1 MTKSMTLSAIASA
14 LILVGCV
21 SQQKYDESQQRN
33 AELEA
38 QYQQLNTAMGNE
50 ISSRDMSIS
59 RMQNAIKVSLND
71 QLLFPSGGWEISTGA
86 KTSIA
91 KIAAILAPHQ
101 KNKIDVNGYTDSTPI
116 GPGLAKQGITSNQI
130 LSQKR
135 ADNVM
140 QYMISQGVKPD
151 LVSAKGFGESNP
163 IASNDTPEGKAQ
175 NRRVE
180 LTIATHGN

>member
-1 MTKSMTLSAIASA
+1 MTKFSTLCVLGAA
-14 LILVGCV
+14 LLMAGCV

-38 QYQQLNTAMGNE
+38 QYKQLNETMGTE
-50 ISSRDMSIS
+50 VASRDMSIQ
-59 RMQNAIKVSLND
+59 RMQDAIKVSLND
-71 QLLFPSGGWEISTGA
+71 QLLFPSGGWEISDQA
-86 KTSIA
+86 KQSIA

-101 KNKIDVNGYTDSTPI
+101 KNKVDVNGYTDTTPI
-116 GPGLAKQGITSNQI
+116 GPQLASQGVTTNQI

-140 QYMISQGVKPD
+140 QFMISQGVKPSM
-151 LVSAKGFGESNP
+151 VSAHGYGENNP
-163 IASNDTPEGKAQ
+163 VASNDTAEGKSK

-180 LTIATHGN
+180 LTIAAPK